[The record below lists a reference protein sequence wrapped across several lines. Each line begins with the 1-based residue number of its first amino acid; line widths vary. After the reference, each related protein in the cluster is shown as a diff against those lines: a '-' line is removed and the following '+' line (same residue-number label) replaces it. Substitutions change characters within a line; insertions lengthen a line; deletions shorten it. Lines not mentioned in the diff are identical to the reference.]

1 MVRQLPDATKGR
13 RSTSLTQERIGLLN
27 DLGFTWTIRSR
38 DTFGESWN
46 QRYEELKEFRRIHG
60 HCNVPSKYAE
70 NQELGIWVG
79 TQRTQ
84 YRLYMKGRET
94 GNLTTSNMNEDR
106 IRALESL
113 GFSWDQRPAR
123 SDDVSPLDHVLVAA
137 QVADSVDPTAEGM
150 LDVDQMSVMHQFPVE
165 NVDDQVMGE
174 YETEEL

>member
-13 RSTSLTQERIGLLN
+13 RATSLTPERIGLLN

-46 QRYEELKEFRRIHG
+46 QRFEDLKEFKRIHG

-70 NQELGIWVG
+70 NPELGVWVG

-84 YRLYMKGRET
+84 YRLFMASRDSGT
-94 GNLTTSNMNEDR
+94 LTMSNMNEDR

-113 GFSWDQRPAR
+113 GFSWTQRPSR
-123 SDDVSPLDHVLVAA
+123 SDDASPLDDVLLAAA
-137 QVADSVDPTAEGM
+137 QAADSVDTSGEGI
-150 LDVDQMSVMHQFPVE
+150 LDEDQMSVMHQFPVE
-165 NVDDQVMGE
+165 NVDQVIGE
-174 YETEEL
+174 YVTAEL

>member
-46 QRYEELKEFRRIHG
+46 SRFEDLREFRRIHG

-70 NQELGIWVG
+70 NPELGIWVG

-84 YRLYMKGRET
+84 YRLHMKGRES
-94 GNLTTSNMNEDR
+94 GNLTMSNMNEDR
-106 IRALESL
+106 IRALDSL
-113 GFSWDQRPAR
+113 GFSWVQRLPR
-123 SDDVSPLDHVLVAA
+123 SDVASPLDEILLA
-137 QVADSVDPTAEGM
+137 ADSVDATAEGM
-150 LDVDQMSVMHQFPVE
+150 LDEDEMSSMHQFPVE
-165 NVDDQVMGE
+165 NVDQVMDE
-174 YETEEL
+174 YVTEEL